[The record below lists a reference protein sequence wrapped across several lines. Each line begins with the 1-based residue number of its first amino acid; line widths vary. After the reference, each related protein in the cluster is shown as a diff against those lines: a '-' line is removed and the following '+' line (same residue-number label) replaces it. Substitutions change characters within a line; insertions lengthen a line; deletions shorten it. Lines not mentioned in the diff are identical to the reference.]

1 MRVCLSKI
9 EQSILLD
16 VLTIPHLHRSAS
28 KWLIV
33 QSNTCKPAR
42 ILESQFESGP
52 SRLKWVNS
60 CYCLNG
66 HGIATRAICVQV
78 ECLEGPSAIGI
89 FTVISAIKC
98 CNSRNI
104 ADNVKVFMSTITC
117 DTQTWVSNFTAGW
130 YRLKRCDLENV
141 RIYCVV
147 VRFWILLVSRF

>member
-42 ILESQFESGP
+42 ILESQFESGL
-52 SRLKWVNS
+52 SRLERVNS
-60 CYCLNG
+60 CDCLNC
-66 HGIATRAICVQV
+66 HGIATRAVSVQV
-78 ECLEGPSAIGI
+78 KGLKGPCAIGVL
-89 FTVISAIKC
+89 TVKYAIKC

-104 ADNVKVFMSTITC
+104 TDDVKVFMSTITY
-117 DTQTWVSNFTAGW
+117 DT
-130 YRLKRCDLENV
+130 
-141 RIYCVV
+141 
-147 VRFWILLVSRF
+147 